1 MNGQRQD
8 GTRKTEAGKDQAA
21 GKKPEQGG
29 GKKLDDETSKAQ
41 EDAARERAEKGGY
54 Q

>member
-1 MNGQRQD
+1 MSGQEHD
-8 GTRKTEAGKDQAA
+8 HDRKPAGQDQAA
-21 GKKPEQGG
+21 GKPDQQGG
-29 GKKLDDETSKAQ
+29 RKLDDETSKAQ